1 MRRNRPIQSGPDLT
15 RSIEKAERIL
25 RDELGR
31 GCADRLVQGGLEGF
45 LRYWL
50 AEMRRVRPSADW
62 LARAEQVVRGLS
74 GYAGL
79 TPTARADALLRAI
92 TLLAEARQPQLRTA
106 AAVGAAPAP
115 PRENPDL
122 TLELAAQQ
130 PMRPAE
136 PRERL
141 PLDTPLEQIKG
152 IGPARAR
159 ALGRLALR
167 RYGDLLRHYPNRYEH
182 YPPPR
187 PATELLFLQKA
198 SFEGVVKDVQTAVLN
213 RGLRKITARL
223 ADPTGQVTATWLR
236 AGFSGPKL
244 LPGQRIAVSGGIL
257 AFGRQMV
264 FENPDWEPADNEP
277 VHTRR
282 VVPIYPLTNGV
293 HIYWLR
299 TLIRGAVEAEAA
311 WLSDFLPAGILVGA
325 DLPGLGWAT
334 EQIHFPDSMAALEVA
349 RRRLAFDELF
359 LMQMVVLR
367 RRLRWQAGGG
377 RPLPAP
383 GDGLRA
389 LLDAQ
394 PFRLTAAQAR
404 VVEEINA
411 DLRRPIPM
419 SRLLQGEVGS
429 GKTAVAAV
437 ALFVAVANRGQG
449 VLMAP
454 TEILAE
460 QHFRTLSDFYGRAA
474 QRLEAA
480 GCPVPRV
487 ALLTGSATRRQKEAI
502 YLALRERNI
511 DVLVGTHAVI
521 QEGVEPRDLALSVVD
536 EQHRFGVRQRV
547 GLRDKGQNPHLL
559 VMTATPIPRTL
570 ALSLHGDLDLSML
583 DELPP
588 GRQKIKTYLLR
599 PSERPLAY
607 EHVRREARKRRQAF
621 LICPLVE
628 GSPNLEARAATEE
641 YERLRRGDLAGLR
654 LALLHGRMRPA
665 EKDDVMRRFRDG
677 EFDVLVS
684 TSVVEVG
691 VDVPNATV
699 MLIEG
704 AERFGLAQLHQFR
717 GRVGRGEHA
726 ASCILLS
733 DQQEGEAV
741 ERLNMLVRSDNG
753 LELAEYDLRQRGPGD
768 FFGVRQSGLPE
779 LRVATLND
787 VGLVERAREAA
798 TGLLAT
804 DPDLSAPEHALLAE
818 RVAEF
823 GRGVGEPN

>member
-1 MRRNRPIQSGPDLT
+1 
-15 RSIEKAERIL
+15 
-25 RDELGR
+25 
-31 GCADRLVQGGLEGF
+31 
-45 LRYWL
+45 
-50 AEMRRVRPSADW
+50 
-62 LARAEQVVRGLS
+62 
-74 GYAGL
+74 
-79 TPTARADALLRAI
+79 
-92 TLLAEARQPQLRTA
+92 
-106 AAVGAAPAP
+106 
-115 PRENPDL
+115 
-122 TLELAAQQ
+122 
-130 PMRPAE
+130 
-136 PRERL
+136 
-141 PLDTPLEQIKG
+141 
-152 IGPARAR
+152 
-159 ALGRLALR
+159 
-167 RYGDLLRHYPNRYEH
+167 
-182 YPPPR
+182 
-187 PATELLFLQKA
+187 
-198 SFEGVVKDVQTAVLN
+198 
-213 RGLRKITARL
+213 
-223 ADPTGQVTATWLR
+223 
-236 AGFSGPKL
+236 
-244 LPGQRIAVSGGIL
+244 
-257 AFGRQMV
+257 
-264 FENPDWEPADNEP
+264 
-277 VHTRR
+277 
-282 VVPIYPLTNGV
+282 VPIYPLTNGV

-311 WLSDFLPAGILVGA
+311 WLPDFLPAGILLAA

-334 EQIHFPDSMAALEVA
+334 EQIHFPDSMAALEAA

-654 LALLHGRMRPA
+654 LGLLHGRMRPA
-665 EKDDVMRRFRDG
+665 EKDDVMLRFRDG

-804 DPDLSAPEHALLAE
+804 DPDLSAPQHALLAE